1 VIVVDA
7 SIALKLILHE
17 PDSAI
22 VRQRWQQWAMA
33 GEIRLAPPP
42 FRSETLSV
50 IRRSVYRGI
59 LDRVDGDAAAQQLLV
74 LPIQIREPPELYQRA
89 WQLSVRYNRPT
100 IYDCCYLALAEIEQ
114 CEFWTADRRL
124 ANAVGSLS
132 WLHLP

>member
-7 SIALKLILHE
+7 SIAVKLILNE
-17 PDSAI
+17 PDSAT
-22 VRQRWQQWAMA
+22 VRQRWHQWAMA
-33 GEIRLAPPP
+33 AELRLAPPL

-50 IRRSVYRGI
+50 VRRSVYRGV
-59 LDRVDGDAAAQQLLV
+59 LSRDDGDAAAQQLLV

-89 WQLSVRYNRPT
+89 WQLSVRYHRPT
-100 IYDCCYLALAEIEQ
+100 VYDCCYLALAEIEQ

-124 ANAVGSLS
+124 ANAVGSPS